1 MAEPW
6 VKFQLYE
13 GLLVHIEMDASSP
26 TQETFRTD
34 LLDMLQK
41 ILDNQQP
48 FTLVVDSSKLGTVPM
63 SIPLD
68 IVKFMKLNRS
78 KFRDYCKASAIIVN
92 STFIKGLLDWVFTL
106 SPPVSPNVVCK
117 DVADAFKFVEARM
130 NVASDVNAVA
140 VGGQ

>member
-1 MAEPW
+1 MGEPW
-6 VKFQLYE
+6 VKIQLYE
-13 GLLVHIEMDASSP
+13 GLLVHIEMDSTSP
-26 TQETFRTD
+26 TLEVFRTD

-41 ILDNQQP
+41 VLDNSQP
-48 FTLVVDSSKLGTVPM
+48 FTLVVDATKLGTVPM
-63 SIPLD
+63 SIPID
-68 IVKFMKLNRS
+68 IVKFMKLNRN

-130 NVASDVNAVA
+130 SVPDSVA
-140 VGGQ
+140 VEAQ

>member
-1 MAEPW
+1 M
-6 VKFQLYE
+6 KFQLYE
-13 GLLVHIEMDASSP
+13 GLLVHIEMDTSTP

-41 ILDNQQP
+41 ILDNEQP
-48 FTLVVDSSKLGTVPM
+48 FTLVVDSTKLGTVPM

-68 IVKFMKLNRS
+68 IVKFMKQNRA
-78 KFRDYCKASAIIVN
+78 KFRDYCRASAIIVN

-117 DVADAFKFVEARM
+117 DTADAFKFVEARM
-130 NVASDVNAVA
+130 NVPALAA
-140 VGGQ
+140 Q

>member
-13 GLLVHIEMDASSP
+13 GLLVHVEMDSSSP

-34 LLDMLQK
+34 MLDMLQK

-68 IVKFMKLNRS
+68 IVKFMKLNRC

-130 NVASDVNAVA
+130 NVAGDVNAVA
-140 VGGQ
+140 VGAQ

>member
-13 GLLVHIEMDASSP
+13 GLLVHIEMDSSSP
-26 TQETFRTD
+26 TQEVFRTD

-48 FTLVVDSSKLGTVPM
+48 FTLVVDSSRLGTVPM

-68 IVKFMKLNRS
+68 IVKFMKLNRT

-106 SPPVSPNVVCK
+106 SPPVSPNAVCK

-130 NVASDVNAVA
+130 SVPPAADVTAEA
-140 VGGQ
+140 